1 MILHDA
7 YATLKRLGLV
17 ATHTAFSSIYL
28 SKAPRYYGDLIC
40 SKRPPSVAAL
50 LSLFMRFQAIAD
62 AYRGNPSVAIHAIEL
77 DRIKHQDLDG
87 IGTAVLLAV
96 ASPQTVPCCQPGCEV
111 FIKRGT
117 LRSAVRS
124 PSVCRRSI
132 KRPMPPGQI
141 QWWCWDKY

>member
-77 DRIKHQDLDG
+77 DRIKHQIWMELEQRCCS
-87 IGTAVLLAV
+87 LLPRRKHCPA
-96 ASPQTVPCCQPGCEV
+96 ASRAAR
-111 FIKRGT
+111 F
-117 LRSAVRS
+117 S
-124 PSVCRRSI
+124 
-132 KRPMPPGQI
+132 
-141 QWWCWDKY
+141 